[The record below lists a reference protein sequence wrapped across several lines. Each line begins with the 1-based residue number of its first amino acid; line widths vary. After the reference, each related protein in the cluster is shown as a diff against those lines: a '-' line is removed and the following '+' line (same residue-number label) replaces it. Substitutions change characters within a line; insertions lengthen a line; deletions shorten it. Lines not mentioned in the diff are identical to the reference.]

1 MWGTE
6 FVKRVQEMMA
16 ELDVVNEAGNA
27 VLEQRQLG
35 QRAAPGV
42 VG

>member
-6 FVKRVQEMMA
+6 FVKRVQEMVR
-16 ELDVVNEAGNA
+16 ELDIIDEAGRA
-27 VLEQRQLG
+27 RLEERQLG
-35 QRAAPGV
+35 SRVNPGV